1 VPARSS
7 QLLFASLLVLSLGSV
22 RAAEPR
28 WPTPEA
34 SERARAA
41 QPFPTPEQV
50 NRVPRASVPEIG
62 ISRPGLD
69 IEAIANRHLELKA
82 QLARG
87 ESNAATL
94 RIFVTLAMPEG
105 SLKALVDQ
113 AARAGAVIVLR
124 GLKSQSMRETL
135 ASAQALIGTRQVDWQ
150 IDPEA
155 FARYAVQHAPTFVLT
170 PAGEIS
176 ASDQLS
182 CGTRCV
188 PTSFFS
194 VAGDVSLDYALDAIN
209 RRHPDAGRHT
219 APYLAKLRSTR

>member
-1 VPARSS
+1 MPARSR
-7 QLLFASLLVLSLGSV
+7 QLLFAALLVLDLGSV
-22 RAAEPR
+22 RALEPR

-34 SERARAA
+34 IERARAA
-41 QPFPTPEQV
+41 QPFPTPEQL
-50 NRVPRASVPEIG
+50 NRVPRESVPEIG

-87 ESNAATL
+87 ESHAATL

-124 GLKSQSMRETL
+124 GLKSQSMTETL
-135 ASAQALIGTRQVDWQ
+135 ASVQALIGTRQVDWQ

-170 PAGEIS
+170 PAGDIS
-176 ASDQLS
+176 TDQLS

-188 PTSFFS
+188 PDSFFS

-209 RRHPDAGRHT
+209 RRHPEASRHT